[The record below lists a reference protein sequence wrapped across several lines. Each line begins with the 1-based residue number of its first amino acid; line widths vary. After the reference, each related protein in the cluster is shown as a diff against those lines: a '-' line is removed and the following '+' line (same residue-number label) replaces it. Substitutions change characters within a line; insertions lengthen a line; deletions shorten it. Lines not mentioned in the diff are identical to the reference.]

1 MANQSDLRGSSGSK
15 AIVSYLHQ
23 ACRDR
28 KLIRQSD
35 AQNRAILTDTV
46 LRVKLMNTVIRIRWS
61 DTKNRMDSQMQPIIR
76 SSQSL
81 GTALRNARRD
91 AGLTQRE
98 LGSRTNLRQA
108 TISSLEKG
116 EGGTLDTLFA
126 VLTYLK
132 LELQVAER
140 SQSTPALDDIF

>member
-1 MANQSDLRGSSGSK
+1 MP
-15 AIVSYLHQ
+15 
-23 ACRDR
+23 
-28 KLIRQSD
+28 
-35 AQNRAILTDTV
+35 
-46 LRVKLMNTVIRIRWS
+46 
-61 DTKNRMDSQMQPIIR
+61 PIIR
-76 SSQSL
+76 SPQSL
-81 GTALRNARRD
+81 GTALRNARQD

-98 LGSRTNLRQA
+98 LGARTNLRQA